1 MSEFPAW
8 SGGKQNLEKVIEK
21 GQIDELDSLVEEL
34 YYDNTPTEGE
44 LNDLLWFGLDEI
56 DEFKHLWDTESWVL
70 QSEEDGEIVY
80 FVSADE
86 MPTEDVDKAAHFDSE
101 EAADEARINIAD
113 VKWPNGS
120 WEVVSTFDLDES
132 VKEAV
137 NDDERLS
144 YLDIIHA
151 APKGYD
157 ASYVTDL
164 EQNGQTYSA
173 WQLGV
178 VDPQT
183 AVFQT
188 SNDKNLYDQVVDA
201 LKQKYPED
209 DIRVISR
216 RYKYAPEISSSYL
229 LIMPENDEVDESV
242 KEDAP
247 AQGSAEDEIKQWRI
261 PNPLGIDTIF
271 VGTKKAAEEYGK
283 KYGFTPEEVQ

>member
-1 MSEFPAW
+1 MSITYTCEISSMKEFPAW

-21 GQIDELDSLVEEL
+21 GRIDELDSLVGEL
-34 YYDNTPTEGE
+34 YFDSTPTESE

-70 QSEEDGEIVY
+70 QSEEEGEVVY

-132 VKEAV
+132 VKE
-137 NDDERLS
+137 
-144 YLDIIHA
+144 
-151 APKGYD
+151 
-157 ASYVTDL
+157 
-164 EQNGQTYSA
+164 
-173 WQLGV
+173 
-178 VDPQT
+178 
-183 AVFQT
+183 
-188 SNDKNLYDQVVDA
+188 
-201 LKQKYPED
+201 
-209 DIRVISR
+209 
-216 RYKYAPEISSSYL
+216 
-229 LIMPENDEVDESV
+229 
-242 KEDAP
+242 DAP

>member
-1 MSEFPAW
+1 MSIKYTCEISSMSEFPAW

-70 QSEEDGEIVY
+70 QSEEDGEVVY

-86 MPTEDVDKAAHFDSE
+86 MPTEDANKAAHFDSE

-132 VKEAV
+132 VKE
-137 NDDERLS
+137 
-144 YLDIIHA
+144 
-151 APKGYD
+151 D
-157 ASYVTDL
+157 ASDL
-164 EQNGQTYSA
+164 YSYKDSLKKDYLA
-173 WQLGV
+173 GKI
-178 VDPQT
+178 T
-183 AVFQT
+183 ASEVAEELHNAGYINFIP
-188 SNDKNLYDQVVDA
+188 DDA
-201 LKQKYPED
+201 KALTM
-209 DIRVISR
+209 IGIS
-216 RYKYAPEISSSYL
+216 
-229 LIMPENDEVDESV
+229 
-242 KEDAP
+242 EDAP
-247 AQGSAEDEIKQWRI
+247 AQGSTEDEIKQWRI